1 MANSFVMKSCWIK
14 SEGGKTAFEFRDVP
28 VPQPKAGEIV
38 VRTRASS
45 LNRGELLAS
54 IGWHGLDQP
63 KPAGRD
69 LSGEVHAVGKGVT
82 GIRVGECVMARAHG
96 AFSEYVPVSEHLVVP
111 MPDRLSWEQ
120 AAAVPIA
127 FVTAHVSLY
136 TYGRVKAGEWVLIAG
151 ATSGVGVAS
160 LQAAKYAGAKVI
172 GTSGSTEKLDRL
184 KSLGMDAG
192 IHARSGDFAAQVMEA
207 TGGRGAN
214 LAVNLVG
221 GSMFPGCL
229 KSLAN
234 QGRLVIVGY
243 VDGVMK
249 CDIDLET
256 VHGKRI
262 EISGVSNA
270 NLKPA
275 ERAEET
281 RAFARDLLPAFNEG
295 RIVPVIDRVFPF
307 DELPAA
313 KAYVENNSHIGKIVV
328 RI

>member
-1 MANSFVMKSCWIK
+1 MKSCWIK
-14 SEGGKTAFEFRDVP
+14 SEGGKTAFEFRNVP
-28 VPQPKAGEIV
+28 MPLPKAGEVV

-45 LNRGELLAS
+45 MNRGELLAS
-54 IGWHGLDQP
+54 IGWHGLDKP

-69 LSGEVHAVGKGVT
+69 LAGEVHAIGEGVT
-82 GIRVGECVMARAHG
+82 EFRIGERVMARAHG
-96 AFSEYVPVSEHLVVP
+96 AFSEYVPVAQHLVVP
-111 MPDRLSWEQ
+111 IPDRLSWDQ

-136 TYGRVKAGEWVLIAG
+136 TYGRIKAGEWVLIAG
-151 ATSGVGVAS
+151 AASGVGVAS
-160 LQAAKYAGAKVI
+160 VQAAQYAGARVI
-172 GTSGSTEKLDRL
+172 GTSGSAEKLEKL
-184 KSLGMDAG
+184 KSLGMDVG
-192 IHARSGDFAAQVMEA
+192 IQARDGDFSAQVLKA

-214 LAVNLVG
+214 LALNLVG

-229 KSLAN
+229 HSLAN

-243 VDGVMK
+243 VDGMMTSE
-249 CDIDLET
+249 IDLET

-270 NLKPA
+270 YLTPA
-275 ERAEET
+275 ERAEDT
-281 RAFARDLLPAFNEG
+281 RAFVRDLMPAFREG

-313 KAYVENNSHIGKIVV
+313 KAYVENNSHIGKVVV

>member
-1 MANSFVMKSCWIK
+1 MKSCWIR

-28 VPQPKAGEIV
+28 APQPKAGEIV
-38 VRTRASS
+38 VRTRAASM
-45 LNRGELLAS
+45 NRGELLAS

-69 LSGEVHAVGKGVT
+69 LSGEVHAVGEGVSSFRT
-82 GIRVGECVMARAHG
+82 GERIMARAHG
-96 AFSEYVPVSEHLVVP
+96 AFSEYVPVSEHLV
-111 MPDRLSWEQ
+111 MPAPDHLTWEQ

-151 ATSGVGVAS
+151 AASGVGVAAI
-160 LQAAKYAGAKVI
+160 QAAKYAGAKVI
-172 GTSGSTEKLDRL
+172 GTSGSPDKLEKLKAIGL
-184 KSLGMDAG
+184 DAG
-192 IHARSGDFAAQVMEA
+192 IQARGGDFSTQVMET
-207 TGGRGAN
+207 TGGKGAN
-214 LAVNLVG
+214 LALVLAG

-249 CDIDLET
+249 SGIDLET

-262 EISGVSNA
+262 EIAGVSNA
-270 NLKPA
+270 FLTPA
-275 ERAEET
+275 ERAEGT
-281 RAFARDLLPAFNEG
+281 RTFVRDLMPAFREG
-295 RIVPVIDRVFPF
+295 HIVPVIDRVFPF

-313 KAYVENNSHIGKIVV
+313 KAYVEKNSHVGKVVV
-328 RI
+328 RFP

>member
-1 MANSFVMKSCWIK
+1 MKSCWIK
-14 SEGGKTAFEFRDVP
+14 SEGGQTAFEFRDVP
-28 VPQPKAGEIV
+28 MPQPKTGEIV

-45 LNRGELLAS
+45 MNRGELLAS
-54 IGWHGLDQP
+54 IGWHGLEKP

-69 LSGEVHAVGKGVT
+69 LAGEVHAVGAGVT
-82 GIRVGECVMARAHG
+82 GFRVGERVMARAHG

-111 MPDRLSWEQ
+111 VPDHLSWEQ

-151 ATSGVGVAS
+151 AASGVGVAS
-160 LQAAKYAGAKVI
+160 MQAAQYAGAKVI
-172 GTSGSTEKLDRL
+172 GTSGSLEKLEKL
-184 KSLGMDAG
+184 KLLGLDVG
-192 IHARSGDFAAQVMEA
+192 IRVRGGDFSAQVREA
-207 TGGRGAN
+207 TGGQGAN
-214 LAVNLVG
+214 LALNLTG

-243 VDGVMK
+243 VDGVMTSE
-249 CDIDLET
+249 IDLET

-270 NLKPA
+270 YLTPA
-275 ERAEET
+275 ERAEGT
-281 RAFARDLLPAFNEG
+281 RSFVRDLMPAFREG

-313 KAYVENNSHIGKIVV
+313 KAYVENNSHIGKVVV
-328 RI
+328 RIA

>member
-1 MANSFVMKSCWIK
+1 LKSCWIK

-28 VPQPKAGEIV
+28 MPQPKAGEIV

-45 LNRGELLAS
+45 INRGELLAS

-69 LSGEVHAVGKGVT
+69 LAGEVHAVGAGVS
-82 GIRVGECVMARAHG
+82 GFSIGQRVMARAHG
-96 AFSEYVPVSEHLVVP
+96 AFAEYVPVAEHLVVAV
-111 MPDRLSWEQ
+111 PDRLSWEQ
-120 AAAVPIA
+120 AAAIPIA

-151 ATSGVGVAS
+151 ASSGVGVAS
-160 LQAAKYAGAKVI
+160 IQAAQYAGAKVI
-172 GTSGSTEKLDRL
+172 GTSGSAEKLDKL
-184 KSLGMDAG
+184 KSLGMDVG
-192 IHARSGDFAAQVMEA
+192 IHARSGDFAPQVLQA
-207 TGGRGAN
+207 TGGSGAN
-214 LAVNLVG
+214 LALNLVG

-249 CDIDLET
+249 SEIDLET

-262 EISGVSNA
+262 EISGVSNTY
-270 NLKPA
+270 LTPA
-275 ERAEET
+275 ERAEGT
-281 RAFARDLLPAFNEG
+281 RTFARDLMPAFSDG
-295 RIVPVIDRVFPF
+295 RIVPVIDKVFPF
-307 DELPAA
+307 DDLPAA
-313 KAYVENNSHIGKIVV
+313 KAYVENNSHIGKVVV
-328 RI
+328 RVA